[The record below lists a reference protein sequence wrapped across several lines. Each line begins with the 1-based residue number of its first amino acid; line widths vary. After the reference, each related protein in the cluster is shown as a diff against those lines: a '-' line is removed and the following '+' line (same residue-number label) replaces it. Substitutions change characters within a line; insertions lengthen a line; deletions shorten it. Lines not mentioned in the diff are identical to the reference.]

1 MRNWTSCT
9 VGESARYANN
19 WITHTFYDD
28 TAALAAAYENSNFVF
43 KNCLLHIFRLIFRS
57 HKTISKIWVV
67 INLFFFFSH
76 CSIICNLPWLVIR
89 LSADFTWNNS
99 DSLLSIFRFLFSQ
112 LKALREICF
121 LPWIY
126 LNTIH
131 WQTVS
136 INLFWSS
143 TFFLM
148 DELKKQFCFESLFFL
163 RFYVFDSCSFP
174 SSFLQAV
181 TCVTIC
187 YYPSKLYP
195 IG

>member
-1 MRNWTSCT
+1 MKT
-9 VGESARYANN
+9 VTLCLKIACCIYSDWYSGHIKPFLKYESSSTY
-19 WITHTFYDD
+19 
-28 TAALAAAYENSNFVF
+28 
-43 KNCLLHIFRLIFRS
+43 
-57 HKTISKIWVV
+57 
-67 INLFFFFSH
+67 FFFSH